1 MTPERR
7 EQIIALGREPISPSN
22 PSGDPVRYEEI
33 FERLQ
38 AQMDRLGSLSGEV
51 VDWREVVSLSTEIL
65 KNKSKDLLVMTYA
78 ALGLFETE
86 GYAGLAA
93 AFEAYRHLLTSFWE
107 NCYPKIKPPHGR
119 MNAVQYLID
128 KVLVQIELKGGQARR
143 HPKEDEKK
151 YVHECAEAVAQ
162 FDSAVTTAFASQ
174 PETPNMQQLVR
185 AFKALQDKVGPL
197 VAAAPPAAPQP
208 SAAPAE
214 GAAPAPSA
222 PVPDTFASPT
232 AALQAVIRIAKYL
245 LAQDNKDP
253 RGYRLMRSAYFGGL
267 SEPPRDRLVPGPT
280 KPQREAFE
288 KLAADGNWAELL
300 TRAEGQFAIMPLWL
314 DMQRYVAL
322 ALQGLGPAWRAA
334 ADAVTFEALALN
346 ARLPTIFDL
355 CFKDGT
361 PFADAATK
369 AWLNEIGGRI
379 GGGGGGTAAT
389 DGDPLGKAVAEA
401 RKLMSEA
408 KGLEAIERLTAEVDG
423 SGSRRH
429 QFRAQLALAG
439 FCMDM
444 NRLAL
449 AQSILEGLE
458 RRIDEYHL
466 EDWEP
471 DLAASALARLYECL
485 TKSRPRPTPEE
496 TQRIAAV
503 FSRLCRL
510 DPAAALKLETAA
522 KAAK

>member
-7 EQIIALGREPISPSN
+7 EQIIALGKEPISSSSPC
-22 PSGDPVRYEEI
+22 GDPVRYDEI

-38 AQMDRLGSLSGEV
+38 AQMDRIGSLSGEI

-78 ALGLFETE
+78 TLGLFETE

-93 AFEAYRHLLTSFWE
+93 AFDAYRHFLTSFWE

-119 MNAVQYLID
+119 LNAVQYLID
-128 KVLVQIELKGGQARR
+128 KVLAPVELKGGQAKR
-143 HPKEDEKK
+143 HPKEDEKQ

-162 FDSAVTTAFASQ
+162 LDSAVTTAFAAQ
-174 PETPNMQQLVR
+174 PESPNMLQLVR
-185 AFKALQDKVGPL
+185 AFKALQEKVGPL
-197 VAAAPPAAPQP
+197 VTAPPPAAPQP
-208 SAAPAE
+208 AAATAA

-222 PVPDTFASPT
+222 PVPDTFASPA
-232 AALQAVIRIAKYL
+232 AALQVVIRIAKYL
-245 LAQDNKDP
+245 LAQDNRDP
-253 RGYRLMRSAYFGGL
+253 RGYRLIRSAYLGGL
-267 SEPPRDRLVPGPT
+267 SELPRDRLVPGPT
-280 KPQREAFE
+280 QPQREAFE
-288 KLAADGNWAELL
+288 KLAAEGNWAELL

-314 DMQRYVAL
+314 DVQRYAAL
-322 ALQGLGPAWRAA
+322 ALQELGPAYRAA
-334 ADAVTFEALALN
+334 ADAVAFESLALHV
-346 ARLPTIFDL
+346 RLPTIFDL

-369 AWLNEIGGRI
+369 AWINEIAGRLAE
-379 GGGGGGTAAT
+379 GGGGTAAAE
-389 DGDPLGKAVAEA
+389 GDSLGGAIAEA
-401 RKLMSEA
+401 RKLLSEA
-408 KGLEAIERLTAEVDG
+408 KAVEAIERLTAEVDG

-471 DLAASALARLYECL
+471 DLAASAFARLYECL
-485 TKSRPRPTPEE
+485 MKSRPRPTPEE
-496 TQRIAAV
+496 AQRITAV

-510 DPAAALKLETAA
+510 DPAAALKLEVAV